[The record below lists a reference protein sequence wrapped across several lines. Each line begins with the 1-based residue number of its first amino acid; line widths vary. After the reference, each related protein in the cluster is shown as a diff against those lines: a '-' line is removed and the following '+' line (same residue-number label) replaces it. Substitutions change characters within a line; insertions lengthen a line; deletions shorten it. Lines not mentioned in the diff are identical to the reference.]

1 MEVRDMGG
9 MQGFMGSVLVLTG
22 SVREAVCRKCQDL
35 DYRNQRWGHTCQEK
49 PLHHLG
55 ADGEPGEKD
64 ACPGHQPGDQ
74 PRPRGFTRT
83 ISYDLKSISS
93 FC

>member
-35 DYRNQRWGHTCQEK
+35 DYRNRRWGHTCQEI
-49 PLHHLG
+49 HSITWEQMEGRVRRMRALG
-55 ADGEPGEKD
+55 TNLETS
-64 ACPGHQPGDQ
+64 
-74 PRPRGFTRT
+74 RGPEASLVPFHT
-83 ISYDLKSISS
+83 I
-93 FC
+93 